1 MGGQVQARRLF
12 AAKGLAGARVL
23 GRFDDQRGGAVTL
36 EAVGE
41 DVRTLQR
48 LGAQA
53 LDGVSP
59 ERRYRAQVHGPGF
72 ALNARERFRSVQNA
86 ELRPLGAGE
95 LLDRAVTIFVRQFVP
110 IVVVIAVTLVPLTV
124 LEALSNPHATST
136 FNDMMTVLTTSG
148 SAASRRAAEDLTL
161 SNRAG
166 FLAFVVIFLAVVVR
180 LVMWSA
186 IVSLV
191 AAAYAGSRVTIAQAY
206 RIGLS
211 RWFAQIVVGL
221 AFSIIGSVAL
231 VPVFIAYILL
241 VFAVIA
247 LAALHQIVLTVIVG
261 VVFGL
266 IVIIAAIILSSWI
279 FMTYQLASVAVV
291 TERPNP
297 IGAISVALSR
307 GLAPGM
313 KRRTTVGGL
322 VVFVVSEVGSL
333 PLVGL
338 GILASA
344 ITHVDALYFA
354 IVGGGSVLLEGLV
367 AAFVIVFAVD
377 VRTRR
382 EGLDLVVDAPPVV
395 V

>member
-1 MGGQVQARRLF
+1 
-12 AAKGLAGARVL
+12 
-23 GRFDDQRGGAVTL
+23 
-36 EAVGE
+36 
-41 DVRTLQR
+41 
-48 LGAQA
+48 
-53 LDGVSP
+53 
-59 ERRYRAQVHGPGF
+59 
-72 ALNARERFRSVQNA
+72 VQNA

-95 LLDRAVTIFVRQFVP
+95 LLDRAVTIFVRHFVP
-110 IVVVIAVTLVPLTV
+110 IVVVIAVTLVPLTI

-136 FNDMMTVLTTSG
+136 FNDMMTVLSSANG

-166 FLAFVVIFLAVVVR
+166 FLAFAVIFLAVVVR

-186 IVSLV
+186 LVYVV
-191 AAAYAGSRVTIAQAY
+191 AAAYAGSRVTLAQAY

-221 AFSIIGSVAL
+221 AFSIIGTVTL
-231 VPVFIAYILL
+231 IPVFIAYILL
-241 VFAVIA
+241 VFGVVA
-247 LAALHQIVLTVIVG
+247 LVALHQIVLTVIVG

-266 IVIIAAIILSSWI
+266 IVVIAAIILSSWV
-279 FMTYQLASVAVV
+279 FMTYLLAAVAVV

-297 IGAISVALSR
+297 ISAISVALSR

-313 KRRTTVGGL
+313 KRRTIVGGL

-338 GILASA
+338 GFLASGL
-344 ITHVDALYFA
+344 THVDALYFA

-382 EGLDLVVDAPPVV
+382 EGLDLVVDPTPVV